1 MCSKTGELLT
11 DVLTLMIGVIF
22 SPFDSWDL
30 LFIEG
35 YSRCTHSF
43 GGADC
48 HQLQK
53 AWLFCAVITFSL
65 ELF

>member
-1 MCSKTGELLT
+1 MKEKPCKILAVSFNFVKCFRDKLMCSKTGELLT

-35 YSRCTHSF
+35 YSR
-43 GGADC
+43 
-48 HQLQK
+48 
-53 AWLFCAVITFSL
+53 
-65 ELF
+65 